1 MKKFLLLSAK
11 KSFLIKGLLIKLEDA
26 GLSSDY
32 ASAGDAD
39 VDAKMRDSEMFIFY
53 MDSDMQN
60 NTAFIKHIDDVM
72 KKDGKMAILIGKK
85 EEKEFVM
92 QFIQEEFVLSFYER
106 PLDMDVFVRDLLLES
121 ALETNEGEKKVILV
135 VDDDTE
141 YRQLIRGWLRADYHV
156 ALANSGVQAIT
167 WLAKNTCDLILLDYA
182 MPVTDGKKV
191 LEMLKSEENT
201 KDIPVMFLTGKN
213 DKESIMEVLKL
224 NPDDYLLKTIG
235 RDALLEKMH
244 EFFESREW

>member
-32 ASAGDAD
+32 ASAADPD
-39 VDAKMRDSEMFIFY
+39 VDSKMRDSEMFIFY
-53 MDSDMQN
+53 MDDEMQN
-60 NTAFIKHIDDVM
+60 NVAFVNHIADVL

-85 EEKEFVM
+85 EEKDFVM
-92 QFIQEEFVLSFYER
+92 QYIQEEFVLSFYER
-106 PLDMDVFVRDLLLES
+106 PLDMDVFVRDLLLEA

-167 WLAKNTCDLILLDYA
+167 WLAKNSCDLILLDYA

-201 KDIPVMFLTGKN
+201 RDIPVMFLTGKN

-235 RDALLEKMH
+235 RDALLEKMK

>member
-32 ASAGDAD
+32 VSAGDPD

-53 MDSDMQN
+53 MDDEMQN
-60 NTAFIKHIDDVM
+60 NTAFITHIADVL
-72 KKDGKMAILIGKK
+72 KKDGKMAILIGKR
-85 EEKEFVM
+85 EEKDFVM
-92 QFIQEEFVLSFYER
+92 QFIAEEFVLSFYER
-106 PLDMDVFVRDLLLES
+106 PLDMDVFVRDLLLEAS
-121 ALETNEGEKKVILV
+121 FETNEGEKKVILV

-235 RDALLEKMH
+235 RDALLEKMAD
-244 EFFESREW
+244 FFESREW

>member
-1 MKKFLLLSAK
+1 
-11 KSFLIKGLLIKLEDA
+11 
-26 GLSSDY
+26 
-32 ASAGDAD
+32 
-39 VDAKMRDSEMFIFY
+39 
-53 MDSDMQN
+53 
-60 NTAFIKHIDDVM
+60 
-72 KKDGKMAILIGKK
+72 
-85 EEKEFVM
+85 
-92 QFIQEEFVLSFYER
+92 
-106 PLDMDVFVRDLLLES
+106 
-121 ALETNEGEKKVILV
+121 
-135 VDDDTE
+135 
-141 YRQLIRGWLRADYHV
+141 V

-201 KDIPVMFLTGKN
+201 RDIPVMFLTGKN

-235 RDALLEKMH
+235 RDALLEKMA